1 MGVDVSK
8 NGGVTKAK
16 HNNYGFGPKGR
27 LIALIK
33 NPTNVLNVFPE
44 WRTKAFKMF
53 ELKPSTGKFKSDA
66 QVLADV
72 YGQVFGDKAFRGS
85 RLTEEISD
93 IDMLSA
99 QMRFAFPTVS
109 VSQSQQE
116 FDEVLKQEG
125 IRKAEANGNTILG
138 LTKDGKIFLN
148 PSKESLST
156 PIHEFGHIW
165 IDFLR
170 SESSEAK
177 GTKLLEKGLELVEG
191 TKALESA
198 IKKYGDN
205 ALAREEAL
213 VELMGTKGETIAN
226 AAKKAKFVEWFNA
239 FFKILCQSIG

>member
-1 MGVDVSK
+1 MEATDYNGEIFLIDNILSEIGEPSMVEGERGDAVAIMGVDVSK

-85 RLTEEISD
+85 RVTEEISD

-99 QMRFAFPTVS
+99 RGLLVS
-109 VSQSQQE
+109 V
-116 FDEVLKQEG
+116 VPL
-125 IRKAEANGNTILG
+125 
-138 LTKDGKIFLN
+138 
-148 PSKESLST
+148 
-156 PIHEFGHIW
+156 FGTVPQ
-165 IDFLR
+165 
-170 SESSEAK
+170 A
-177 GTKLLEKGLELVEG
+177 
-191 TKALESA
+191 
-198 IKKYGDN
+198 
-205 ALAREEAL
+205 
-213 VELMGTKGETIAN
+213 
-226 AAKKAKFVEWFNA
+226 
-239 FFKILCQSIG
+239 CQSFFAARL